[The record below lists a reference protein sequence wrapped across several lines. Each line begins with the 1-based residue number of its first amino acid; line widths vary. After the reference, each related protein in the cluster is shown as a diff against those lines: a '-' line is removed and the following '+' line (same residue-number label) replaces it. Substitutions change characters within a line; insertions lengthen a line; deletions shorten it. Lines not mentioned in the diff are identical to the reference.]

1 MDSTLSLFIGVII
14 VVVIILL
21 IRFFGAW
28 MFRIDEV
35 IKNQKEI
42 IKILKNNNDVD

>member
-1 MDSTLSLFIGVII
+1 MDSTLGLFIGVII
-14 VVVIILL
+14 VVAIVLL

-42 IKILKNNNDVD
+42 IDILKNKKD